1 MDDWGKFNETSLP
14 EKDFYNILNIEGITD
29 GDFRHIKRVW
39 EDFEMQNKDYSHDL
53 HQRDKFLLADV
64 LENFQ
69 NLCYNICELDAAHF
83 LTVPWLAW
91 QAAVKDK
98 SRIRTING
106 Y

>member
-1 MDDWGKFNETSLP
+1 
-14 EKDFYNILNIEGITD
+14 
-29 GDFRHIKRVW
+29 
-39 EDFEMQNKDYSHDL
+39 MQNKDYSHDL
-53 HQRDKFLLADV
+53 HDQRDKFFLADV

-69 NLCYNICELDAAHF
+69 NLCYNICEFDTARF